1 MSKVSSED
9 ILYQIQVSGTQ
20 QYYLAGKHRYDIEA
34 IKDTLYSLPDCAG
47 SGEVNTLTMV
57 ENGLNGRQPANCVEL
72 QEAIAAAASKN

>member
-34 IKDTLYSLPDCAG
+34 IKDTLYSLPNCVEG
-47 SGEVNTLTMV
+47 SEVNTITLYQGYNTS
-57 ENGLNGRQPANCVEL
+57 NCVEL
-72 QEAIAAAASKN
+72 QEAIAAAVSKN